1 MSATETVKIERKTRN
16 TSGLSR
22 LAQRIMV
29 MRRLF
34 AGQLIA
40 LSLLLIAIAILALAT
55 GRYFVPFQTVLAIL
69 FDNLIEISA
78 EDGIKDWKIVEERVV
93 ELVRLPRILV
103 AGLCGAALSL
113 SGAALQGMFRNPLVG
128 PQIIGVSSG
137 AAFGGVLAILFLL
150 PDYLIPVFAFLFGV
164 IALLITMGVA
174 RAGGGKN
181 VLSLVLGGIVTS
193 AFFASLVSLI
203 KYVAD
208 PDDVLPTIVYWL
220 LGSFNESS
228 YLDVVFILVPSLTAG
243 LVIYKMRHLVNILS
257 LGEEEA
263 RSLGINVDVSRW
275 IILLCCTILIGAT
288 VSVSGIVGWVGLII
302 PHFAR
307 MITGANHAR
316 LIPVSIFSGAIY
328 MILVDM
334 VARTATYGEIPV
346 GVLTAL
352 IGAPVFGWLLYRT
365 QMKGWSND

>member
-1 MSATETVKIERKTRN
+1 MAITDVSKPPKKASFLRSIYAF
-16 TSGLSR
+16 LSR
-22 LAQRIMV
+22 QDGFVLHVAGLV
-29 MRRLF
+29 LLLGVVVLF
-34 AGQLIA
+34 A
-40 LSLLLIAIAILALAT
+40 LST
-55 GRYFVPFQTVLAIL
+55 GRYPIPFLRVLTIL
-69 FDNLIEISA
+69 LANLVDIANE
-78 EDGIKDWKIVEERVV
+78 GVLGWKIVEERVV

-150 PDYLIPVFAFLFGV
+150 PDLFIPVLAFIFGV
-164 IALLITMGVA
+164 IALLITMSVA

-193 AFFASLVSLI
+193 AFFASLVSLA
-203 KYVAD
+203 KYTAD
-208 PDDVLPTIVYWL
+208 PDDSLPAIVYWL
-220 LGSFNESS
+220 LGSYNESS
-228 YLDVVFILVPSLTAG
+228 YVDVLYILVPMLTAG
-243 LVIYKMRHLVNILS
+243 VLIYKMRHLINILS

-263 RSLGINVDVSRW
+263 RSLGINVDTSRW
-275 IILLCCTILIGAT
+275 TILLASAVLISAT

-307 MITGANHAR
+307 MITGANHSR
-316 LIPVSIFSGAIY
+316 LLPVSMLAGAIY
-328 MILVDM
+328 MILVDT
-334 VARTATYGEIPV
+334 VARTASYGEIPI

-352 IGAPVFGWLLYRT
+352 LGAPIFGWLLHRT
-365 QMKGWSND
+365 QLKGWSND